1 MPYVALLDAEIQSGE
16 PISQSLMQKIKDDLD
31 DHEARI
37 AGGGGGG
44 GGSAGGVGE
53 ILNGS
58 LEADGDADG
67 VPDNF
72 LVSYYPGGTG
82 GYDTAD
88 YVHGT
93 KSWRFDLNGGA
104 NTGGGYLET
113 DYIFANRLYFKP
125 VWLAYKASASSGT
138 PRVQVVARCF
148 DKNHAYLG
156 EVTLWNTVSHI
167 PGWSLVVIHNINVT
181 FNETEYVKFRI
192 VGGAVDA
199 TGVVGSVW
207 FDAIGIEGYGMQ
219 VTISETIN
227 QPDVYVLTGGWYAA
241 GSVFNINIPADKY
254 QWLVVPVHA
263 IGTWGDAGDG
273 NYQSSPTRIRC
284 YIDAVYSTV
293 VEAPS
298 NQWVTGNCLLYIG
311 GMSGAKQLRFQ
322 SSGTGGYYYWG
333 GSPQFG
339 SPSSLRKFY
348 ATNFRDVD
356 HGAGT
361 EINTYVKPVI

>member
-1 MPYVALLDAEIQSGE
+1 MPYIALADSEIQSGE
-16 PISQSLMQKIKDDLD
+16 PISQSLVQKIKDNFD

-37 AGGGGGG
+37 IGGGGGG
-44 GGSAGGVGE
+44 GGAAGGVGE

-58 LEADGDADG
+58 MEADGDTDG

-82 GYDTAD
+82 GFDTTD

-93 KSWRFDLNGGA
+93 KSWRFNLNGGA

-113 DYIFANRLYFKP
+113 DYIFANRFYFKP
-125 VWLAYKASASSGT
+125 IWLAYKTSATSGV
-138 PRVQVVARCF
+138 PRVQVIARCF
-148 DKNHAYLG
+148 DRNKAYLG

-167 PGWSLVVIHNINVT
+167 TGWSLVVIHNINAT
-181 FNETEYVKFRI
+181 YNDAEYVKLRI

-207 FDAIGIEGYGMQ
+207 FDAIGVEGYGMQ
-219 VTISETIN
+219 VTVPEAIN
-227 QPDVYVLTGGWYAA
+227 QPDVSILTGGWYAA
-241 GSVFNINIPADKY
+241 GSVFNVNIPAGKY
-254 QWLVVPVHA
+254 QWLVVPVHVT
-263 IGTWGDAGDG
+263 GTVQGGDSFDTLWPA
-273 NYQSSPTRIRC
+273 RIRC

-293 VEAPS
+293 VESPG

-322 SSGTGGYYYWG
+322 SSGDGGWWG
-333 GSPQFG
+333 GGWGGPMFG
-339 SPSSLRKFY
+339 SPSSFRKFY
-348 ATNFRDVD
+348 ATNFRDVN

-361 EINTYVKPVI
+361 EADTYVKPAI

>member
-16 PISQSLMQKIKDDLD
+16 PISQSLVQKIKENFD

-37 AGGGGGG
+37 SGGGGGG
-44 GGSAGGVGE
+44 GGAAGGVGE

-82 GYDTAD
+82 GFDTTD

-93 KSWRFDLNGGA
+93 RSWRFDLNGGS

-138 PRVQVVARCF
+138 PRVQVIARCF
-148 DKNHAYLG
+148 DRNKAYLG
-156 EVTLWNTVSHI
+156 DVTLWNTISHI
-167 PGWSLVVIHNINVT
+167 TGWSLVLIRNINVT
-181 FNETEYVKFRI
+181 FNETEYVKLRI

-207 FDAIGIEGYGMQ
+207 FDAIGVEGFGMQ
-219 VTISETIN
+219 VTVPEAIN
-227 QPDVYVLTGGWYAA
+227 QPDVWISTGGWYAA
-241 GSVFNINIPADKY
+241 GSVFNINIPAGKY
-254 QWLVVPVHA
+254 QWLVVPVHV
-263 IGTWGDAGDG
+263 IGAVESWDG
-273 NYQSSPTRIRC
+273 PDILLPARIRC
-284 YIDAVYSTV
+284 YIDTVYSTV
-293 VEAPS
+293 VESPR
-298 NQWVTGNCLLYIG
+298 NYWVTGNCLMYIG

-322 SSGTGGYYYWG
+322 SSGEGGWMN
-333 GSPQFG
+333 GSMFG
-339 SPSSLRKFY
+339 SPSSFRKFY
-348 ATNFRDVD
+348 ATNFRDVN

-361 EINTYVKPVI
+361 EADTYVKPAV

>member
-16 PISQSLMQKIKDDLD
+16 PISQSLVQKIKENFD

-44 GGSAGGVGE
+44 SVSGGGDV
-53 ILNGS
+53 LNGS
-58 LEADGDADG
+58 LEADADADG

-82 GYDTAD
+82 GFDTAD

-113 DYIFANRLYFKP
+113 DYIFVNRFYCKP
-125 VWLAYKASASSGT
+125 IWLAYKAESTSGI
-138 PRVQVVARCF
+138 PRVQVIARCF
-148 DKNHAYLG
+148 DRNKAYLG
-156 EVTLWNTVSHI
+156 EVTIWDTVTHLSGWN
-167 PGWSLVVIHNINVT
+167 LAVIHNIT
-181 FNETEYVKFRI
+181 LSFIETEYVKYRL

-199 TGVVGSVW
+199 AGVVGSVW
-207 FDAIGIEGYGMQ
+207 FDAIGIEGYRMQ
-219 VTISETIN
+219 VTVPESIN
-227 QPDVYVLTGGWYAA
+227 QPDVAVSMGGWSAA
-241 GSVFNINIPADKY
+241 GSVFNINIPAGKF
-254 QWLVVPVHA
+254 QWLVVPVRA
-263 IGTWGDAGDG
+263 IGTLQWVGESEAS
-273 NYQSSPTRIRC
+273 YPTRIRC
-284 YIDAVYSTV
+284 YIDSAYSTV
-293 VEAPS
+293 VESPT

-311 GMSGAKQLRFQ
+311 GMAGAKQLRFQ
-322 SSGTGGYYYWG
+322 ASGADSYGWYWG
-333 GSPQFG
+333 GQFG
-339 SPSSLRKFY
+339 SPSSFRKFY

-361 EINTYVKPVI
+361 ETNTYVKPAV